1 MNYITETMSWIGK
14 NILDIALVFVGASA
28 FITYKLQVKK
38 EQKTAA
44 TLVVKQIQDIE
55 SIIKPL
61 KSAKQLNGEMIY
73 RCKQIITKNYW
84 NEYRHFLLKDMKD
97 SYLSKI
103 EEFYSNAEELEKS
116 RASICNELSNTFNNK
131 ELVFQLKIAEEI
143 ISSGKYDCENS
154 PMETYYKC
162 KSTFLSG
169 LPFEYMESNLRQF
182 ENLSETEAYR
192 SLRKLSYLS

>member
-131 ELVFQLKIAEEI
+131 ASSSSDKTS
-143 ISSGKYDCENS
+143 IS
-154 PMETYYKC
+154 
-162 KSTFLSG
+162 
-169 LPFEYMESNLRQF
+169 
-182 ENLSETEAYR
+182 
-192 SLRKLSYLS
+192 LSYKTLDILGFSLVICVCFSLAFLYSSLLEFRA